1 MALKDKIMNS
11 LTTNP
16 KFMTFGIGLAIT
28 FSIGLALGIFDVS
41 ESFARVK
48 PVEGW

>member
-11 LTTNP
+11 LTNP